1 MQFVDEAT
9 IHVAAGKGGNGCVSF
24 RREKYIPRGGPDGG
38 DGGDGG
44 SVYLIADE
52 GVNTL
57 LEFRFNRQFRAGHG
71 TGGMGKHRTGKGHED
86 LYLKVPVGTL
96 VYDES
101 TDELI
106 GDITSHG
113 KTLLVAQGGFHGI
126 GNARFKSSINRTP
139 RQSSNGSPGDA
150 RKLRMELQLLAD
162 VGLLGFPNAG
172 KSTLIRAVS
181 AARPKVAD
189 YPFTTLQ
196 PNLGL
201 VRVDESRS
209 FVMADIPGI
218 IDGAAEGAG
227 LGLQFLRHL
236 SRTRLLLHVVDCGP
250 HASPLADI
258 RSVITELGNFNEEL
272 AGRERWLILNKM
284 DLLDEEEAAM
294 QRQEIIQ
301 ALDWQGPVYAI
312 SALAKTGFADLVYR
326 IMDDLESKKRAE
338 RLALKPADDA
348 LLEGLEEQTDADAEN
363 E

>member
-1 MQFVDEAT
+1 MAKDAETGETLAEIT
-9 IHVAAGKGGNGCVSF
+9 EHGEEKILIPGG
-24 RREKYIPRGGPDGG
+24 RGGLGN
-38 DGGDGG
+38 
-44 SVYLIADE
+44 
-52 GVNTL
+52 VNFKSATNQTPRYAQPGEPSQEKWII
-57 LEFRFNRQFRAGHG
+57 LE
-71 TGGMGKHRTGKGHED
+71 
-86 LYLKVPVGTL
+86 LKV
-96 VYDES
+96 
-101 TDELI
+101 
-106 GDITSHG
+106 
-113 KTLLVAQGGFHGI
+113 
-126 GNARFKSSINRTP
+126 
-139 RQSSNGSPGDA
+139 
-150 RKLRMELQLLAD
+150 LAD
-162 VGLLGFPNAG
+162 VGLVGLPNAG
-172 KSTLIRAVS
+172 KSTLLSVIS
-181 AARPKVAD
+181 AAKPKIGD
-189 YPFTTLQ
+189 YPFTTMV
-196 PNLGL
+196 PSLG
-201 VRVDESRS
+201 VVPYRDNRS
-209 FVMADIPGI
+209 FIMADIPGI

>member
-1 MQFVDEAT
+1 
-9 IHVAAGKGGNGCVSF
+9 
-24 RREKYIPRGGPDGG
+24 
-38 DGGDGG
+38 
-44 SVYLIADE
+44 
-52 GVNTL
+52 
-57 LEFRFNRQFRAGHG
+57 
-71 TGGMGKHRTGKGHED
+71 

-106 GDITSHG
+106 GDITRHG
-113 KTLLVAQGGFHGI
+113 QALLVAQGGFHGI
-126 GNARFKSSINRTP
+126 GNARFKSSINRAP
-139 RQSSNGSPGDA
+139 RQASNGSLGDS

-162 VGLLGFPNAG
+162 VGLLGYPNAG

-196 PNLGL
+196 PNLGV

-250 HASPLADI
+250 NVTPLKDI
-258 RSVITELGNFNEEL
+258 RSVITELGNFNEDL
-272 AGRERWLILNKM
+272 ANRERWLILNKM
-284 DLLDEEEAAM
+284 DLLDEEEAVA
-294 QRQEIIQ
+294 QQQEIIQ
-301 ALDWQGPVYAI
+301 GLGWTGPVYAI
-312 SALAKTGFADLVYR
+312 SALAKTGFDDLVYR
-326 IMDDLESKKRAE
+326 IMADLEEKKRVE
-338 RLALKPADDA
+338 RLESAHSDESWHAD
-348 LLEGLEEQTDADAEN
+348 EEEQTLDVEEESPAVDEERA
-363 E
+363 